1 MSSSSGVGASPVR
14 PDAVAKL
21 TGEFGYATELHA
33 PGELHGATVR
43 SPVAAAD
50 LLGVETAEAMR
61 VRGAYRVLTIADVP
75 GARRVGVKTPDQPV
89 LADGRVRHHGEP
101 IAFALAETAE
111 AARRMALLVRPI
123 LRPRPALLDPERAL
137 DADAPRVGPDGGN
150 LVHRLRLA
158 HGTARRGATG
168 VRRRWRTGRQDA
180 AFLAPEA
187 GLAFPDG
194 AGGVVLR
201 VATQDLHHD
210 RAQIAAALGL
220 PEERVRV
227 ELAGVGGAFG
237 GREDITV
244 HVHLCLAALLSGR
257 PVRALYSRAESF
269 GAHPSRHPAI
279 MTYELTADPDGT
291 FVSLAADLLF
301 DGGAYASTSKA
312 VVGIA
317 HYFAAGP
324 YRIPRVEITTRAVY
338 TNNPVAGALR
348 GFGATQVCFAMES
361 TVDALAA
368 ELGLGPADVRRR
380 NLLEPGEP
388 LATSGQRLAGV
399 AAPASLLDALDAVPL
414 PAPAPSLRRGVGV
427 AVGIKSAGLG
437 DGRPEGAG
445 IVLRADRHGVEIVT
459 AAPEVGQ
466 GVRAVL
472 AQIVTECLG
481 PVPITFADATSA
493 LPASGGSKASRQ
505 TMASGGAALRAATRL
520 RQRLGGAFPV
530 DLAALGDGTSIVVE
544 ERYDAPPTA
553 APDPRTGRGD
563 PHIAF
568 QLTAHRAV
576 VDVDPA
582 LGMARV
588 AQLVAAQDVGRAL
601 NPALVRGQLAGGTV
615 QGAGFALLEEIPVDA
630 DGRGGAAGFGTYLL
644 PAAVDVP
651 EVIPLIVESGDPRLP
666 FGAKGV
672 GEGPLISSPAAVAAA
687 LRAATGRPVARI
699 PAHPEDLATTH
710 DPAAASPAA
719 AAVDG

>member
-1 MSSSSGVGASPVR
+1 
-14 PDAVAKL
+14 
-21 TGEFGYATELHA
+21 
-33 PGELHGATVR
+33 
-43 SPVAAAD
+43 
-50 LLGVETAEAMR
+50 
-61 VRGAYRVLTIADVP
+61 
-75 GARRVGVKTPDQPV
+75 
-89 LADGRVRHHGEP
+89 
-101 IAFALAETAE
+101 
-111 AARRMALLVRPI
+111 
-123 LRPRPALLDPERAL
+123 
-137 DADAPRVGPDGGN
+137 
-150 LVHRLRLA
+150 
-158 HGTARRGATG
+158 
-168 VRRRWRTGRQDA
+168 
-180 AFLAPEA
+180 
-187 GLAFPDG
+187 
-194 AGGVVLR
+194 
-201 VATQDLHHD
+201 
-210 RAQIAAALGL
+210 
-220 PEERVRV
+220 
-227 ELAGVGGAFG
+227 
-237 GREDITV
+237 
-244 HVHLCLAALLSGR
+244 
-257 PVRALYSRAESF
+257 
-269 GAHPSRHPAI
+269 
-279 MTYELTADPDGT
+279 
-291 FVSLAADLLF
+291 
-301 DGGAYASTSKA
+301 
-312 VVGIA
+312 
-317 HYFAAGP
+317 
-324 YRIPRVEITTRAVY
+324 
-338 TNNPVAGALR
+338 
-348 GFGATQVCFAMES
+348 
-361 TVDALAA
+361 
-368 ELGLGPADVRRR
+368 VRRR

-414 PAPAPSLRRGVGV
+414 PPPAPGLRRGVGV

-437 DGRPEGAG
+437 DGRAEGAG
-445 IVLRADRHGVEIVT
+445 IVLRADRHGVEIAS

-481 PVPITFADATSA
+481 PVPITFADSTSA

-520 RQRLGGAFPV
+520 RQRLGGAV

-630 DGRGGAAGFGTYLL
+630 DGRGGATGFGTYLL

-651 EVIPLIVESGDPRLP
+651 EVIPVIVESGDPRLP

-687 LRAATGRPVARI
+687 LRAATGRPVNRI
-699 PAHPEDLATTH
+699 PAHPEDLT
-710 DPAAASPAA
+710 AAGSEEPRDEYGGGLAVHPEGGVS
-719 AAVDG
+719 AVDG